1 MTYRTV
7 VVGSDGSSTA
17 EVAVRS
23 AAETAA
29 RHGARLVI
37 VTAYSPQR
45 DEPGRGQTVPDDLRW
60 AVTDVNQAEER
71 VANGRSLAAA
81 AGVGRTITHA
91 VPGNPADVLLEAAES
106 FSADLVVVGS
116 RGLTSSAHALL
127 GSVASSVAHHAP
139 CDVLIVETAG

>member
-17 EVAVRS
+17 ELAVRS
-23 AAETAA
+23 AADMAA
-29 RHGARLVI
+29 RDGGRLVI
-37 VTAYSPQR
+37 VTAYTPRR
-45 DEPGRGQTVPDDLRW
+45 DEASRGGAVPDDLRW

-71 VANGRSLAAA
+71 VANGRALATA
-81 AGVGRTITHA
+81 AGVARTVTHA
-91 VPGNPADVLLEAAES
+91 VAGDPADVLLDAAES
-106 FSADLVVVGS
+106 FGADLIVVGS
-116 RGLTSSAHALL
+116 RGLTRSAHALL